1 MNPAVSLPVDG
12 GFLRPL
18 IEPDVHQAYVDG
30 LNDPHVNRFLDG
42 VKSSLQTIQS
52 ASDFV
57 AADRASPSSVLWGV
71 WVDGHANH
79 VGTVRLHG
87 IEHRHG
93 TAHIGVCI
101 FDRQYWGRGLG
112 SAAIGAVTRW
122 ALDSLELRWIEAC
135 AYEANVASQRA
146 FLSAGYAW
154 VFDIPG
160 KYLLEGEPT
169 TVKVFA
175 ARRQKAVGA

>member
-1 MNPAVSLPVDG
+1 MSPDVTLPING

-18 IEPDVHQAYVDG
+18 VEADVYQGYVDG
-30 LNDPHVNRFLDG
+30 LNDPQVNRYLDG
-42 VKSSLQTIQS
+42 VKASVQTVQS
-52 ASDFV
+52 VCDFV
-57 AADRASPSSVLWGV
+57 AADRLSASSLLWGV
-71 WVDGHANH
+71 WTQDQACH

-93 TAHIGVCI
+93 TAHIGICI
-101 FDRQYWGRGLG
+101 FDRRCWGGGLG
-112 SAAIGAVTRW
+112 TAAITAATRW
-122 ALDSLELRWIEAC
+122 AIDSLALRWIEAG
-135 AYEANVASQRA
+135 AYEPNLASHRA

-160 KYLLEGEPT
+160 KYLFEGAPT

-175 ARRQKAVGA
+175 ART

>member
-1 MNPAVSLPVDG
+1 MSPDLVLPING

-18 IEPDVHQAYVDG
+18 VEADVHQGYVDG
-30 LNDPHVNRFLDG
+30 LNDPQVNRYLDA
-42 VKSSLQTIQS
+42 VKVSLQTPS
-52 ASDFV
+52 SVSDFV
-57 AADRASPSSVLWGV
+57 AADRCSSSSVLWGI
-71 WVDGHANH
+71 WTTDHASH

-101 FDRQYWGRGLG
+101 FDRRCWGQGLG
-112 SAAIGAVTRW
+112 TAAIKAVTSW
-122 ALDSLELRWIEAC
+122 ALDTLGLRWIEAG
-135 AYEANVASQRA
+135 AFEPNFQSRRT
-146 FLSAGYAW
+146 FLSAGYDW

-160 KYLLEGEPT
+160 KYLFEGVPI

-175 ARRQKAVGA
+175 ARA